1 MMTIAQGVFLGLI
14 QGLAEFL
21 PISSSGHLN
30 LFQALIGVETEQPL
44 LFNLLLHAATLAAV
58 GVVFRRDWADMLLHP
73 VRNRTPLLLLLA
85 SLPALA
91 AKLLLDQPLTYLE
104 THNTWLGVCFLLT
117 GLMLALTQL
126 ASRRNVKSGLEK
138 ATVGAGEALTMGCLQ
153 AVGLLPGV
161 SRSGSTIF
169 GGVSAGLSREAAAK
183 FSFLMSAPAIV
194 GGLLSEGKAGLETGA
209 AFGGDLPAVLAG
221 MLTAFISGYLSIRFF
236 LRLVSRASLNGF
248 ALYMTLLGL
257 GVIALQLAGV
267 LTDAP
272 MRTAEGI
279 GLEFSFSL
287 G

>member
-1 MMTIAQGVFLGLI
+1 M
-14 QGLAEFL
+14 
-21 PISSSGHLN
+21 
-30 LFQALIGVETEQPL
+30 
-44 LFNLLLHAATLAAV
+44 
-58 GVVFRRDWADMLLHP
+58 
-73 VRNRTPLLLLLA
+73 
-85 SLPALA
+85 
-91 AKLLLDQPLTYLE
+91 
-104 THNTWLGVCFLLT
+104 
-117 GLMLALTQL
+117 
-126 ASRRNVKSGLEK
+126 
-138 ATVGAGEALTMGCLQ
+138 
-153 AVGLLPGV
+153 
-161 SRSGSTIF
+161 
-169 GGVSAGLSREAAAK
+169 
-183 FSFLMSAPAIV
+183 
-194 GGLLSEGKAGLETGA
+194 SEGKAGLETGA